1 MRRMLPAVATLAL
14 GLGLG
19 AFAGFSYA
27 ESVKAPAAYV
37 LVAGRIIDPEGL
49 DAYGEAA
56 GPLAQAAGI
65 EILARQ
71 QDPASLQVLEGKWP
85 YGNSFLTVERFRSM
99 QELLNFW
106 NSPGYREAIKL
117 REGKV
122 ELDFVVALEALPPNE
137 SGSE

>member
-1 MRRMLPAVATLAL
+1 MRRLLPALAILAL

-19 AFAGFSYA
+19 TLAGIAYA
-27 ESVKAPAAYV
+27 ESDAAPPAYV
-37 LVAGRIIDPEGL
+37 LVAGRVLDPDGL
-49 DAYGEAA
+49 EAYGEAA

-71 QDPASLQVLEGKWP
+71 QDVQALHVLEGKWP
-85 YGNSFLTVERFRSM
+85 YGDGFLTVERFRSM
-99 QELLNFW
+99 EALLKFW
-106 NSPGYREAIKL
+106 NSPGYQEAIKL

-122 ELDFVVALEALPPNE
+122 ELDFVVALEALPATE